1 MSSNCK
7 EIETRIQEA
16 IQHVKKNP
24 RAKRAKV
31 ARDFNVPIGRLR
43 SRLENKPSA
52 SSIRG
57 IHRRRLTPEQ
67 DLTLELYLRQLIK
80 LGLHPRLRLVERA
93 ANKLLLQDCDQSN
106 PPPPLSHAWSK
117 RWMDRFPDFQKVKR
131 KPLAAVRK
139 NAEDP
144 EVIERYFDQF
154 IQQVREHGICEEDVW
169 NFDETGFRMGIARSD
184 WVITSISEND
194 KHSIRSKDPDNR
206 ESLTSIESINGAGGS
221 IPSFLI
227 LTGMMIMN
235 SWSNNDLNE
244 DVVLST
250 AETGYS
256 NDWLSLKWLKHFD
269 THTIKTRKGTYRLL
283 LMDGYGS
290 HHTIEFIEYCNE
302 AKIIPFGLP
311 AHTTHLL
318 QPLDVV
324 VFQPLKYW
332 HSEAV
337 KEAMA
342 QGDETFTKVEFLNA
356 FNSFRK
362 KTFKR
367 STVLS
372 AWRQVGLIP
381 FNPSIVLDK
390 LPKRKLFSEFSS
402 PPRHPDEAYEAAFST
417 PRNFQELKEASYNI
431 ESVYPDAMNLHKFMK
446 GALAV
451 ARKDELIVDQLAHT
465 KAAENARRIRAN
477 QTKRVIQKG
486 GVIRVE
492 DCRKMTSERMEEE
505 NRLETTRQNKLILN
519 QRKRWGPVM
528 RELTRKTPYY
538 IQGGSYAFS
547 CK

>member
-1 MSSNCK
+1 M
-7 EIETRIQEA
+7 
-16 IQHVKKNP
+16 
-24 RAKRAKV
+24 

-67 DLTLELYLRQLIK
+67 DLTL
-80 LGLHPRLRLVERA
+80 
-93 ANKLLLQDCDQSN
+93 
-106 PPPPLSHAWSK
+106 
-117 RWMDRFPDFQKVKR
+117 
-131 KPLAAVRK
+131 
-139 NAEDP
+139 
-144 EVIERYFDQF
+144 
-154 IQQVREHGICEEDVW
+154 
-169 NFDETGFRMGIARSD
+169 
-184 WVITSISEND
+184 D

-235 SWSNNDLNE
+235 SWSNNNLNE

-269 THTIKTRKGTYRLL
+269 THSIKTRKGAYRLL

-337 KEAMA
+337 KESMA

-356 FNSFRK
+356 FNSFRR

-486 GVIRVE
+486 VIRVE